1 MSTQIVTRATR
12 DAGNSGPAQTSQLE
26 AGCIE
31 QLEQFGALLQLIES
45 ALPDTAQAVFARA
58 LVTVRGPVF
67 ETDLDLE
74 APAVSAARLASDLN
88 VLELVE
94 RFAVAG
100 KQILRVR
107 ENFRNYVDMR
117 DGDPPSVAQL
127 VLAADHPQEWMP
139 EYWRRWMEFD
149 YVYVLFTEDEAPNP
163 DPARLKLVQDGD
175 KFQLYR
181 VIKPN

>member
-94 RFAVAG
+94 RFLECLPLQQMRPSPHCLRLAQRLGRQCVEALQAV
-100 KQILRVR
+100 
-107 ENFRNYVDMR
+107 N
-117 DGDPPSVAQL
+117 
-127 VLAADHPQEWMP
+127 AA
-139 EYWRRWMEFD
+139 RSNGGRS
-149 YVYVLFTEDEAPNP
+149 
-163 DPARLKLVQDGD
+163 
-175 KFQLYR
+175 
-181 VIKPN
+181 